1 MRITNVAVKN
11 FWNQGFFFFL
21 FGLSLFFQFHCNS
34 VKSESQKNFL
44 EKRAESLLEVVQ
56 SHPDGFTVDSNTFK
70 TISSGYAV
78 APFDFVQII
87 EKRDKI
93 SIAQLKTLLS
103 NIDRIKEFS
112 NQEVYAG
119 GWLNTANEQYY
130 LDASVTVEDLDKAL
144 YLGLAGNQQ
153 VVYDFSVQ
161 QTIEIK
167 AGVEKLK
174 MSGLYNELKEL
185 EAKKFV
191 NRIEREYKKSITK

>member
-1 MRITNVAVKN
+1 MRITNLAVKK
-11 FWNQGFFFFL
+11 FWNRGFFFFL

-34 VKSESQKNFL
+34 EKSESQKSSL

-119 GWLNTANEQYY
+119 GWLNTANEQYH

-153 VVYDFSVQ
+153 IIYDFSVQ

-167 AGVEKLK
+167 AGIEKLK
-174 MSGLYNELKEL
+174 AEGLYSLGKEQLARAIVLKV
-185 EAKKFV
+185 KQ
-191 NRIEREYKKSITK
+191 EYFKN